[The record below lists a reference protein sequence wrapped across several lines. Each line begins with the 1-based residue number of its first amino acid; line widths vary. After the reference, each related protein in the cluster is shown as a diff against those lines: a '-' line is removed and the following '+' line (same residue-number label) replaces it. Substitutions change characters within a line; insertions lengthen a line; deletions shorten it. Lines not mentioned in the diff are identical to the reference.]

1 MKRLVLS
8 IVAAVLTLA
17 CQAQQWQR
25 LSAPVMTPWG
35 EQVDP
40 SAVWQEYPRPQL
52 VRPDWMNLNGLWGY
66 YRRDNVMRLSAENA
80 VSRFSKSILVP
91 FGVESALSGIMHTDL
106 GTTAN
111 STLMYRRTFTLTDA
125 FKNKRVLLHFGA
137 VDWRCAVYVNRT
149 KVGEHDGGSDPFT
162 FDITGALLP
171 EGEQEL
177 QVAVYD
183 PSSRGGQPRG
193 KQTTSPGGIWYTSC
207 SGIWQTVWL
216 EPVSDCYIERYE
228 VVPDAATGTVKV
240 RVFASNPSCSYH
252 LIARDGEQ
260 VVATSEKTPAGD
272 EVTLTIPDAKLW
284 SPDSPF
290 LYNLDIYL
298 SEPDCQ
304 ECDKAR
310 GYFGLRT
317 LSRALIDGHPAF
329 LLNGQ
334 PIFMYGPLDQGWWPD
349 GLLTPPSYEAMIYD
363 LQTIKA
369 LGMNMVRKH
378 IKVEP
383 DLWYEWCDR
392 NGLIVW
398 QDMPNGSEGG
408 NLGSKDELQHIFYS
422 ESERIVTALKQHP
435 SICVWIPYN
444 EGWGQ
449 DAGTGAGHTMRGYL
463 VVRNADADQGRL
475 MNAASGWTDFKI
487 GDITDAH
494 SYPSPNGTGNES
506 NDRVNVCGEFG
517 GITYLIEDHLWAGSQ
532 QVYTSVDNSEDYT
545 TRFNQY
551 TAALQSLQLSKG
563 LWAGVYTQI
572 TDVEQEVNGI
582 LTYDRKVL
590 KVDAGQLASIRK
602 NIEQTINNRLSG
614 STSVVAAGDNS
625 TSIYWRYTTDEP
637 AAGWEQTS
645 FDDSAWKRGA
655 AGFGDIAQ
663 PDARVR
669 TKWSTPEI
677 WVRRTFK
684 LDGVTADDLPRL
696 CLRIFY
702 DEDSEVYING
712 VLAFSVTGYNTTY
725 QLFDISDAARKAIN
739 LDGDNVIAI
748 HTLQTGGG
756 QYIDAGFSLRS
767 YTANTDLQPQPM
779 ADLGLPAP
787 TEDPAHAYLL
797 CYSKATDNRLYYAS
811 SLDGLTWHPLNDG
824 KSIFGRTDGQ
834 PAVVR
839 PFIRRLEDEGGNATF
854 HLVFGGSDDAPGL
867 YHFTSPDLVRWT
879 PVGDEGGKVRDG
891 AVEGPELEYDS
902 ASDAYY
908 YFWTTLSDK
917 TYVPQW
923 SRTKDFSSFTRPMN
937 YFTTGSSV
945 RDLHIFKAGDQYV
958 ALYVAPDGQGLCTAW
973 STSINPSRGR
983 FRDFTRAFTTDRQL
997 LAPATF
1003 PSFDGKGWYLF
1014 GTEAGSYLEFYAAPQ
1029 AAANAL
1035 HWYFPGTPVSGF
1047 PADADGGKVVVVKRD
1062 ELQRITDTIVGL
1074 GNVPAAPLAPANTG
1088 IFTLSG
1094 LRIGSSTLPKGLYII
1109 NGQKVAIK

>member
-1 MKRLVLS
+1 MRRFVLS
-8 IVAAVLTLA
+8 IVVAVMSMA

-35 EQVDP
+35 EQIDP
-40 SAVWQEYPRPQL
+40 ASVWQQYPRPQL
-52 VRPDWMNLNGLWGY
+52 VRSDWMNLNGLWGY
-66 YRRDNVMRLSAENA
+66 YRRDNVVRMTPESA
-80 VSRFSKSILVP
+80 VSRFNKSILVP
-91 FGVESALSGIMHTDL
+91 FGVESALSGIKHTDL

-125 FKNKRVLLHFGA
+125 FRNKRVLLHFGA

-149 KVGEHDGGSDPFT
+149 KVGEHEGGNDPFT
-162 FDITGALLP
+162 FDITEALKA

-193 KQTTSPGGIWYTSC
+193 KQTTGPGGIWYTSC

-216 EPVSDCYIERYE
+216 EPVSNCYIERYE
-228 VVPDAATGTVKV
+228 VVPDAATGSVRVKV
-240 RVFASNPSCSYH
+240 FANNPTCKYT

-260 VVATSEKTPAGD
+260 IVATSEKTPVGE

-290 LYNLDIYL
+290 LYNLDITL
-298 SEPDCQ
+298 SEANCQ
-304 ECDKAR
+304 DCDKAR

-317 LSRALIDGHPAF
+317 LTKAMIDGHPGF
-329 LLNGQ
+329 LLNGK
-334 PIFMYGPLDQGWWPD
+334 PIFMFGPLDQGWWPD
-349 GLLTPPSYEAMIYD
+349 GLLTPPSYEAMIFD

-408 NLGSKDELQHIFYS
+408 SLGTKSELQHIFYT

-444 EGWGQ
+444 ESWGQ
-449 DAGTGAGHTMRGYL
+449 DVDGGAGHTMRGYL
-463 VVRNADADQGRL
+463 VVRNADADMGRL
-475 MNAASGWTDFKI
+475 MNAASGWHDFEI

-494 SYPSPNGTGNES
+494 SYPSPNGTSNPGN
-506 NDRVNVCGEFG
+506 NRVNVCGEYG
-517 GITYLIEDHLWAGSQ
+517 GITYLIDGHLWAGSQ
-532 QVYTSVDNSEDYT
+532 QVYTAVDNSEDYT
-545 TRFNQY
+545 ARFNQY
-551 TAALQSLQLSKG
+551 TSALQSLQLTKG
-563 LWAGVYTQI
+563 LWAAVYTQI

-590 KVDAGQLASIRK
+590 KVDAEQLASIRR

-614 STSVVAAGDNS
+614 ATSVVPAGDNA
-625 TSIYWRYTTDEP
+625 TNVYWRYTTDAP
-637 AAGWEQTS
+637 AEGWEQPS
-645 FDDSAWKRGA
+645 FDDSSWKRGA
-655 AGFGDIAQ
+655 AGFGDISQ

-677 WVRRTFK
+677 WVRRTFR
-684 LDGVTADDLPRL
+684 LDGVAAADLPRL

-712 VLAFSVTGYNTTY
+712 VLAFSITGYNTTY

-767 YTANTDLQPQPM
+767 YTANADLQPQPM
-779 ADLGLPAP
+779 AASQLAPA
-787 TEDPAHAYLL
+787 EDPEQAYLL
-797 CYSKATDNRLYYAS
+797 CYSKAADNRLFYAA
-811 SLDGLTWHPLNDG
+811 SLDGHAWTLLNDG
-824 KSIFGRTDGQ
+824 QSIFGLADGQ

-839 PFIRRLEDEGGNATF
+839 PFVRRLENEEGGATF
-854 HLVFGGSDDAPGL
+854 HLVFGGTDDAPGL
-867 YHFTSPDLVRWT
+867 YHYTSSDLVRWT
-879 PVGDEGGKVRDG
+879 PVGAEGGKVRDV
-891 AVEGPELEYDS
+891 AASGPEIDYDS
-902 ASDAYY
+902 ASGNYY
-908 YFWTTLSDK
+908 YFWTAISGK

-923 SRTKDFSSFTRPMN
+923 SRTQDFTSFTRPMN
-937 YFTTGSSV
+937 YFTPGTSV
-945 RDLHIFKAGDQYV
+945 RDLHIFKVGEQYV
-958 ALYVAPDGQGLCTAW
+958 ALYTDPDNQGLCTAW
-973 STSINPSRGR
+973 SNSLNPSRGR
-983 FRDFTRAFTTDRQL
+983 FRDFTRVFSSNHKLFT
-997 LAPATF
+997 PATF
-1003 PSFDGKGWYLF
+1003 PSFDGKGWHLF
-1014 GTEAGSYLEFYAAPQ
+1014 GSEDGSFREFYSALQAP
-1029 AAANAL
+1029 ANSLSWRFSDIA
-1035 HWYFPGTPVSGF
+1035 PTGF
-1047 PADADGGKVVVVKRD
+1047 PADADGGKVVVIKRS
-1062 ELQRITDTIVGL
+1062 ELQRIADTLTCITGL
-1074 GNVPAAPLAPANTG
+1074 PAPHGSHATG

-1094 LRIGSSTLPKGLYII
+1094 LRLDNSRLAKGVYII
-1109 NGQKVAIK
+1109 NGQKVIIK